1 MERCLLKLD
10 SKLVS
15 SVVGINCNGCVNDDT
30 ARATDNAASAGD
42 LQLHLDICD
51 VINETD
57 SG

>member
-1 MERCLLKLD
+1 M
-10 SKLVS
+10 
-15 SVVGINCNGCVNDDT
+15 GINCNTDVNGDL

-51 VINETD
+51 AINETD